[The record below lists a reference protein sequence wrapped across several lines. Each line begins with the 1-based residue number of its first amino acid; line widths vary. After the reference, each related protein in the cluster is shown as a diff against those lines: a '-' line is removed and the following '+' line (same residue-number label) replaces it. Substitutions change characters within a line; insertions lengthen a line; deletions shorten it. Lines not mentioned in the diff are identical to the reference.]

1 MYQLR
6 KHVNVGENHFNLTLQ
21 LSLVLEKTQNGREDD
36 KLKVLKEVETLDK
49 LADLFFPDN

>member
-21 LSLVLEKTQNGREDD
+21 LSLVLEKTQNGREDG
-36 KLKVLKEVETLDK
+36 KLKVLEEVETLDK
-49 LADLFFPDN
+49 LADLFFLDN